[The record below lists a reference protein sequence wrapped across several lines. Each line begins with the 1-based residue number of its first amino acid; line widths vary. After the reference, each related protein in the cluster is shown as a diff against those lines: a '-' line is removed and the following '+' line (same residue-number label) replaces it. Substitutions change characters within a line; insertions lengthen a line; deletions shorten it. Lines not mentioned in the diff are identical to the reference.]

1 MTDFTPQ
8 LREIAAA
15 LDLPGPVRAR
25 ILLELGGDLDDMR
38 DALVAGGMAPED
50 AHRRAIDVLV
60 PEPVALAALAGQHR
74 PFYQRLADGLA
85 DPVRHRLERA
95 GLIAGVAGLLGF
107 GLIVLS
113 DFDLLADPA
122 PATIP
127 LLALGA
133 ALGGLA
139 LWKLFEVH
147 VLRDHRPRRLR
158 RGLGWL
164 PVVATAALV
173 LGLGGVAVDFYVV
186 AGELEAGATDRALL
200 LLTWLKRD
208 AAMAS
213 LGLIVG
219 SLALALWIWLSASI
233 ARAEQAEADVL
244 LTPRT
249 PGGAP

>member
-1 MTDFTPQ
+1 MTDFTPE
-8 LREIAAA
+8 LREIAGA

-38 DALVAGGMAPED
+38 DALVAGGMTPEE
-50 AHRRAIDVLV
+50 AHRHAVDILLPRPA
-60 PEPVALAALAGQHR
+60 ALAALTGQHR

-95 GLIAGVAGLLGF
+95 GLIAGVAALLGF
-107 GLIVLS
+107 GLVVLS
-113 DFDLLADPA
+113 DFDLLGDPA

-127 LLALGA
+127 LLALGT

-139 LWKLFEVH
+139 LWKLFELH
-147 VLRDHRPRRLR
+147 VRRDHRPRRLR

-164 PVVATAALV
+164 PAVATTSLV
-173 LGLGGVAVDFYVV
+173 LALGGVAVDLYVV
-186 AGELEAGATDRALL
+186 AGHLEAGATDRTSLL
-200 LLTWLKRD
+200 LAWLRRD

-219 SLALALWIWLSASI
+219 SLAIALWIWLSAAI
-233 ARAEQAEADVL
+233 ARVEQAEADVF

>member
-1 MTDFTPQ
+1 MTHFAQD

-38 DALVAGGMAPED
+38 DALVARGMAPEE
-50 AHRRAIDVLV
+50 AHRRAAEALI
-60 PEPVALAALAGQHR
+60 PEPAALAALVGQHR

-95 GLIAGVAGLLGF
+95 GLIAGVAALLGI
-107 GLIVLS
+107 GLVVLS

-127 LLALGA
+127 LLALVA

-164 PVVATAALV
+164 PVVATAAIV
-173 LGLGGVAVDFYVV
+173 LALGGVAVDLYVV
-186 AGELEAGATDRALL
+186 AGDLQASAVDQVSVLL
-200 LLTWLKRD
+200 AWLKRD

-219 SLALALWIWLSASI
+219 SLALALWTWLSAAI
-233 ARAEQAEADVL
+233 ARFEQAEAEVL

-249 PGGAP
+249 PGGAT

>member
-1 MTDFTPQ
+1 MTDFTHE

-38 DALVAGGMAPED
+38 DALVAGGMAPEE
-50 AHRRAIDVLV
+50 AHRRAAEALI
-60 PEPVALAALAGQHR
+60 PEPAALAALAGQHR

-95 GLIAGVAGLLGF
+95 GLIAGVAALLGI

-113 DFDLLADPA
+113 DFELLADPG
-122 PATIP
+122 PATLP
-127 LLALGA
+127 LLALVA

-164 PVVATAALV
+164 PVVATAAIV
-173 LGLGGVAVDFYVV
+173 LALGGVAVDLYVV
-186 AGELEAGATDRALL
+186 AGHLQASAVDQVSVLFA
-200 LLTWLKRD
+200 WLKRD

-219 SLALALWIWLSASI
+219 SLALALWIWLSAAI
-233 ARAEQAEADVL
+233 ARVEQAEADVL

>member
-1 MTDFTPQ
+1 MTDFTPE

-38 DALVAGGMAPED
+38 DALVAGGMEPEE
-50 AHRRAIDVLV
+50 ARRRAADVLV
-60 PEPVALAALAGQHR
+60 PEPTALAALAGQHR

-95 GLIAGVAGLLGF
+95 GLIGGVATLLAL
-107 GLIVLS
+107 GLIALG
-113 DFDLLADPA
+113 DFDLLVDPA

-133 ALGGLA
+133 VLGGLA

-147 VLRDHRPRRLR
+147 VRRDHRPRRLR

-164 PVVATAALV
+164 PAVATAALV
-173 LGLGGVAVDFYVV
+173 LALGGVAVDLYVV
-186 AGELEAGATDRALL
+186 AGHLEAGATDRTSLL
-200 LLTWLKRD
+200 LAWLRRD

-219 SLALALWIWLSASI
+219 SLAIALWMWLSASI
-233 ARAEQAEADVL
+233 ARVEQAEADVL
-244 LTPRT
+244 LIPRT
-249 PGGAP
+249 PGGAT

>member
-1 MTDFTPQ
+1 MTDFTRE
-8 LREIAAA
+8 LREIAAG

-38 DALVAGGMAPED
+38 DALIAGGMAPE
-50 AHRRAIDVLV
+50 AARRRAADVLV
-60 PEPVALAALAGQHR
+60 PEPAALAALAGQHR

-95 GLIAGVAGLLGF
+95 GLIGGVAALLALGLL
-107 GLIVLS
+107 VLG
-113 DFDLLADPA
+113 DFDLLVDPA

-147 VLRDHRPRRLR
+147 VRRDHRPRRLR

-173 LGLGGVAVDFYVV
+173 LALGGVAVDLYVV
-186 AGELEAGATDRALL
+186 AGHLQASAVDQMSVLL
-200 LLTWLKRD
+200 AWLKRD

-219 SLALALWIWLSASI
+219 SLAIALWIWLSAAI
-233 ARAEQAEADVL
+233 ARVEQAEADVL

>member
-1 MTDFTPQ
+1 VTDFTPE
-8 LREIAAA
+8 LRGIAAA

-38 DALVAGGMAPED
+38 DALVADGMAPEE
-50 AHRRAIDVLV
+50 ARRRAADVLV
-60 PEPVALAALAGQHR
+60 PEPAALAALAGQHR
-74 PFYQRLADGLA
+74 PFYLRLADGLA

-95 GLIAGVAGLLGF
+95 GLIAAVAALLGF
-107 GLIVLS
+107 GRIVLS
-113 DFDLLADPA
+113 DFDLLGDPA

-164 PVVATAALV
+164 PVVATGAIV
-173 LGLGGVAVDFYVV
+173 LALGGMAVDLYVV
-186 AGELEAGATDRALL
+186 AGHLQAGAADQTSVLL
-200 LLTWLKRD
+200 AWLKRD
-208 AAMAS
+208 AAVAS
-213 LGLIVG
+213 LGPIVG
-219 SLALALWIWLSASI
+219 SLAIALWIWLSASS
-233 ARAEQAEADVL
+233 ARVEQAEADVL
-244 LTPRT
+244 LSFRT
-249 PGGAP
+249 PGGAT

>member
-1 MTDFTPQ
+1 MTDFTPE

-38 DALVAGGMAPED
+38 DAMVAGGMAPEE
-50 AHRRAIDVLV
+50 AHRRAVYALL
-60 PEPVALAALAGQHR
+60 PEPAALAALARQHR

-95 GLIAGVAGLLGF
+95 GLIAGVATLLTLGLVALG
-107 GLIVLS
+107 
-113 DFDLLADPA
+113 DFDLLIDPA
-122 PATIP
+122 PATLP

-147 VLRDHRPRRLR
+147 VRRDHRPRRLR

-164 PVVATAALV
+164 PVVATAAIV
-173 LGLGGVAVDFYVV
+173 LALGGVALDLYVV
-186 AGELEAGATDRALL
+186 AGHLQADAADQISVLL
-200 LLTWLKRD
+200 AWLRRD

-219 SLALALWIWLSASI
+219 SLAIALWIWLSASI
-233 ARAEQAEADVL
+233 ARVEQAEADVL

-249 PGGAP
+249 PGGAT

>member
-1 MTDFTPQ
+1 MTDFTPE
-8 LREIAAA
+8 LRDIGAA

-25 ILLELGGDLDDMR
+25 ILLELGGDLADMR
-38 DALVAGGMAPED
+38 EALVAGGMAPEE
-50 AHRRAIDVLV
+50 AHRRAVDTLV
-60 PEPVALAALAGQHR
+60 PEPAALAALAGQHR

-95 GLIAGVAGLLGF
+95 GLIAGVAALLGI

-113 DFDLLADPA
+113 DFDLLTDPA

-164 PVVATAALV
+164 PVVATAAIV
-173 LGLGGVAVDFYVV
+173 LALGGVAVDLYVV
-186 AGELEAGATDRALL
+186 AGHLQADAADQTSVLL
-200 LLTWLKRD
+200 AWLRRD

-219 SLALALWIWLSASI
+219 SLALALWIWLSAAI
-233 ARAEQAEADVL
+233 ARVEQAEADVL

-249 PGGAP
+249 PGGAT

>member
-1 MTDFTPQ
+1 MTEFTPE
-8 LREIAAA
+8 LREVAAG
-15 LDLPGPVRAR
+15 LDLPGPMRAR

-38 DALVAGGMAPED
+38 DALVVRGMAPEE
-50 AHRRAIDVLV
+50 AHRLAVEALI
-60 PEPVALAALAGQHR
+60 PEPAALAALTGQHR
-74 PFYQRLADGLA
+74 PLYQRLADGLA
-85 DPVRHRLERA
+85 DPVRHRLERV
-95 GLIAGVAGLLGF
+95 GLIAGVAALLGF
-107 GLIVLS
+107 GLLVLS

-127 LLALGA
+127 LLALVA

-164 PVVATAALV
+164 PVVATATLV
-173 LGLGGVAVDFYVV
+173 LALGGVAVDLYFV
-186 AGELEAGATDRALL
+186 AGHLEAGATDRASLL
-200 LLTWLKRD
+200 LAWLKRD
-208 AAMAS
+208 AATAS

-219 SLALALWIWLSASI
+219 SLAIALWIWLSASI
-233 ARAEQAEADVL
+233 ARVEQAEADVL
-244 LTPRT
+244 LTPRA